1 MFNLVGLSLQTAEE
15 RMKKHNLQYKIIRYN
30 SRFKDDVQTDS
41 LRVVRQRQ
49 ENDGSIEL
57 VVSDFKTISQSR

>member
-1 MFNLVGLSLQTAEE
+1 MFNLVGLPLESAKEKIE
-15 RMKKHNLQYKIIRYN
+15 KHNLCYKIIRYN
-30 SRFKDDVQTDS
+30 SRFKDDVHTDS